1 MVDNIAA
8 EHLCAMGFAPLLGC
22 APDGRIEGPCVEQIS
37 SAEYARQWAGTLLCT
52 DWEAVR
58 REGAWITRFAAAAGA
73 QEICRLLDEEKQ
85 YLAPALIRF
94 ENALGGI
101 VCVLA
106 APVRTL
112 GWLCRGRGGGGGG
125 RGGGGAGGGGGGGG
139 GRGAPPPPRFL

>member
-1 MVDNIAA
+1 M
-8 EHLCAMGFAPLLGC
+8 
-22 APDGRIEGPCVEQIS
+22 EQIS

-112 GWLCRGRGGGGGG
+112 GWLCRGRAALL
-125 RGGGGAGGGGGGGG
+125 RGLL
-139 GRGAPPPPRFL
+139 RGMPAARRCPLWKGTRTSPPFITRTHRAAACWAL